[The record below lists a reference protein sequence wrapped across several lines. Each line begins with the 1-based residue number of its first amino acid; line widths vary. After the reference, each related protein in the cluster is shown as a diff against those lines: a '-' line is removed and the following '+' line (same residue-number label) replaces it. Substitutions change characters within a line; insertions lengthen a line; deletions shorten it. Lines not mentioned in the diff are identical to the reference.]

1 MRKRI
6 VLYMLN
12 RSLDMTSYVLN
23 FIVKH
28 QWFKLAD
35 KLMKFRKQYIIK
47 LLLLEFD
54 ELEQKI
60 EKINGRHK
68 AMP

>member
-1 MRKRI
+1 
-6 VLYMLN
+6 
-12 RSLDMTSYVLN
+12 
-23 FIVKH
+23 
-28 QWFKLAD
+28 
-35 KLMKFRKQYIIK
+35 MKFRKQYIIK

-68 AMP
+68 TMP

>member
-1 MRKRI
+1 
-6 VLYMLN
+6 
-12 RSLDMTSYVLN
+12 MTSCVLN

-60 EKINGRHK
+60 EKTNGRNK
-68 AMP
+68 TML